1 MKFFRIITANFLL
14 LIATSS
20 VSVFA
25 ASEANEGD
33 DFLKANNDVSDIVSL
48 QRGARNFFNYCAGC
62 HSLKFIRY
70 NQIAED
76 LGLDELELTQNIIF
90 TDAKPEDLV
99 TTNMLSA
106 DGSRWFGKTPP
117 DLSLIARSRDTDQ
130 VYNFLRTFYT
140 DPNSPTGTDNQ
151 ALPGTS
157 MPNILW
163 LVQEQLNEKEF
174 DQFTLDIVNFL
185 DYVGEP
191 IQSERKKLGIWVI
204 LFLLIFLI
212 FSYALYK
219 DIWKEVH

>member
-1 MKFFRIITANFLL
+1 MKLFRIITANFLL
-14 LIATSS
+14 LVALSY

-25 ASEANEGD
+25 ASEVNEGD
-33 DFLKANNDVSDIVSL
+33 YFLKANNDVSDIDSL

-62 HSLKFIRY
+62 HSLKFMRY

-76 LGLDELELTQNIIF
+76 LDLDEVELTQNIIF
-90 TDAKPEDLV
+90 TDSKPEDLV

-191 IQSERKKLGIWVI
+191 IQSERKRIGIWVI
-204 LFLLIFLI
+204 SFLLVFLI
-212 FSYALYK
+212 FSYGLYK
-219 DIWKEVH
+219 DIWKEID

>member
-14 LIATSS
+14 LVTLSS

-25 ASEANEGD
+25 ASEVNEGD
-33 DFLKANNDVSDIVSL
+33 YFLKANNDVSDIDSL

-76 LGLDELELTQNIIF
+76 LDLDELELTQNIIF

-191 IQSERKKLGIWVI
+191 IQLERKKLGIWVI

-212 FSYALYK
+212 FSYGLYK